1 MLDHDLNILDLFV
14 STNRGLNIG
23 KNTDTRP
30 NRELIGIDFPFWLCD
45 LHSLH
50 YLPTMQTLLEGL
62 IDARDVVSQN
72 GYHVMFLRLAV
83 ITTTFT
89 TNGRERPSQ
98 VYMVSSEL
106 LRMRIL
112 PRGVICFPQLALLT
126 VW

>member
-1 MLDHDLNILDLFV
+1 
-14 STNRGLNIG
+14 
-23 KNTDTRP
+23 
-30 NRELIGIDFPFWLCD
+30 
-45 LHSLH
+45 
-50 YLPTMQTLLEGL
+50 MQTSLEGL
-62 IDARDVVSQN
+62 IDARDVVSQI

-112 PRGVICFPQLALLT
+112 PRGVICFPKLALLT